1 METITN
7 TIKKTVGI
15 TPSPDDQNRI
25 IRLAC
30 QVQPYGYGK
39 KGSDSL
45 AARLALATP
54 ENKFEID
61 ENQTY
66 GEVTP
71 NLHWRQ
77 LMLAVDGRSSK
88 WFLAVRDVRNGST
101 RPD

>member
-15 TPSPDDQNRI
+15 TPSPDDQNRL

-39 KGSDSL
+39 KGSNSL
-45 AARLALATP
+45 AARLALSTP
-54 ENKFEID
+54 ENNFKID

-66 GEVTP
+66 GEVDPTS
-71 NLHWRQ
+71 RCV
-77 LMLAVDGRSSK
+77 ACSVY
-88 WFLAVRDVRNGST
+88 
-101 RPD
+101 

>member
-7 TIKKTVGI
+7 AIKKAVGI

-39 KGSDSL
+39 KGSNSL
-45 AARLALATP
+45 AAKFALATP
-54 ENKFEID
+54 ENNFKID

-66 GEVTP
+66 GEVDFILP
-71 NLHWRQ
+71 
-77 LMLAVDGRSSK
+77 G
-88 WFLAVRDVRNGST
+88 GG
-101 RPD
+101 